1 MSNRLTVTWK
11 HFKQISMSA
20 QKETTTVRVTLS
32 AQMWTEDTT
41 APAKKVTGTMTC
53 QAIVK
58 VSKI

>member
-1 MSNRLTVTWK
+1 
-11 HFKQISMSA
+11 MSA